1 MMKAIELVFSQ
12 DNDERVRLDKYL
24 SREIEDSSRS
34 YLQKLIKD
42 GYVEVSGSKK
52 KNIKP
57 AYNLKPGDRVTVR
70 FPPKNEEEELKV
82 WKRELDIIAEDGHL
96 AVINKPAPLVV
107 HPAES
112 HEGRTLVS
120 ALLHNFANL
129 SRAGGKN
136 RPGIV
141 HRLDKGTSGAMVIAK
156 TDHSYYSLKEQFKAR
171 EVKKTYYALVIG
183 TPEHK
188 KARIEAPIARDR
200 DNRTRYC
207 VDARRGK
214 EAISRY
220 RVKRSFAGYSLVEV
234 DLITGRTHQIRVH
247 FSFLGHPVLG
257 DDKYGGKSS
266 LKIDVP
272 RQMLHSC
279 SLGFKHPGEDRR
291 IEYEAPL
298 PKDFKNIKNH
308 IAGL

>member
-1 MMKAIELVFSQ
+1 MNSIELVFSG
-12 DNDERVRLDKYL
+12 DNDERIRLDKYL
-24 SREIEDSSRS
+24 SREIENSSRS
-34 YLQKLIKD
+34 YLQKLIKE
-42 GYVEVSGSKK
+42 GYVKVSSSKK
-52 KNIKP
+52 KTIKP

-70 FPPKNEEEELKV
+70 FPQKAEEGELKI
-82 WKRELDIIAEDGHL
+82 WKKDLDIIAEDEHL

-141 HRLDKGTSGAMVIAK
+141 HRLDKGTSGAIVIAK
-156 TDHSYYSLKEQFKAR
+156 TDQSYYSLKEQFKAR

-200 DNRTRYC
+200 ANRTRYC

-220 RVKRSFAGYSLVEV
+220 RVKRSFAGFSLVEV

-247 FSFLGHPVLG
+247 FSFLGYPVLG

-266 LKIDVP
+266 LKIAVP
-272 RQMLHSC
+272 RQMLHSG
-279 SLGFKHPGEDRR
+279 SLEFKHPAEGRR
-291 IEYEAPL
+291 VEYEAPL